1 MRSRLVLIGA
11 LLALQVG
18 LALLGVLNKQAVS
31 VVPPLTLE
39 ASRRLAA
46 GTLLLLLVALR
57 GGGVRP
63 TRRDLLDSVVPGLL
77 GFGVARGCVMV
88 GLTMTSPTN
97 VALID
102 SGAPAVALLLAG
114 VLAVE
119 RPSRLAVVGSLVA
132 FGGVI
137 GFVLV
142 GTRLATPNVGDVIT
156 LGSPLAWG
164 AIYVYLARRGN
175 PGSLLRRTAWFSLA
189 GGIALAVPG
198 LGLNASALRSLLDGA
213 VLPAL
218 ALGIAIGLVENWL
231 TFRAI
236 TVLGSVQTAEFEY
249 LVPGLTAAAA
259 FVILGLPVL
268 GAQLVAGVVVV
279 SGLIVAGR
287 ARAGAARA
295 SRQPQPQ
302 PADGLPLA
310 GQPCVVC

>member
-1 MRSRLVLIGA
+1 VLIGA

-63 TRRDLLDSVVPGLL
+63 TRRDLLDAVVPGLL

-132 FGGVI
+132 FGFI

-231 TFRAI
+231 TFNAI

-295 SRQPQPQ
+295 SRQPQP
-302 PADGLPLA
+302 ADGLPLA